1 MIDGVYRV
9 LENGEHEVRLDRRI
23 AQPRAK
29 VWAALTDPAI
39 LKNWL
44 GDVEI
49 EPRVGGNYVIDFR
62 GDERMTGTITAYE
75 PQQVLAYTW
84 TEGKELP
91 PSHVRWELS
100 RDGEAC
106 RLVLTHRYPASMTR
120 KDIVPFLAGWHAFMD
135 VIGRGAAG
143 EFVEYQ
149 DESAL
154 REEYRAKYP

>member
-9 LENGEHEVRLDRRI
+9 TESGEHEVRFDRRI
-23 AQPRAK
+23 ALPVAK

-49 EPRVGGNYVIDFR
+49 EPRIGGMYVIDFR
-62 GDERMTGTITAYE
+62 GDERMTGKITAYE

-84 TEGKELP
+84 TEGKKLP
-91 PSHVRWELS
+91 PSHVRWELT

-106 RLVLTHRYPASMTR
+106 RLVLTHRYPASMKRT
-120 KDIVPFLAGWHAFMD
+120 DIVPFLGGWHAFMD

-143 EFVEYQ
+143 EFVPYQ